1 MYDLDMLALMAD
13 HNRWMNEKLYAV
25 CAQLSDG
32 ERKQDLGAYF
42 RSIHGTFN
50 HLLLVDRLWLGR
62 LRGEPYAVASLD
74 QELYADYATLER
86 ERAKTDSDIQEYVA
100 MLEPSRLADPAA
112 YVSLLKK
119 TTVILPLGLIL
130 VHLFHHQTHHR
141 GQVTTLI
148 TQLGQDFGETDMIYM
163 PSAGTMYF
171 GSAAS
176 SGEERQ

>member
-1 MYDLDMLALMAD
+1 MYDLNMLVLMAD

-25 CAQLSDG
+25 CARLSEE

-42 RSIHGTFN
+42 RSVHGTFN

-62 LRGEPYAVASLD
+62 LRGEPFAAASLD
-74 QELYADYATLER
+74 QELYADYAALER

-100 MLEPSRLADPAA
+100 MLEPSRLAGPVA

-119 TTVILPLGLIL
+119 TKMILPLGLIL

-163 PSAGTMYF
+163 PSAGATYF

>member
-1 MYDLDMLALMAD
+1 MYDLNMLVLMAD

-25 CAQLSDG
+25 CARLTEV

-42 RSIHGTFN
+42 RSVHGTFN

-62 LRGEPYAVASLD
+62 LRGEPFAAASLD

-100 MLEPSRLADPAA
+100 MLEPSRLADPVT

-148 TQLGQDFGETDMIYM
+148 SQLGQDFGETDMIYM

>member
-1 MYDLDMLALMAD
+1 MYDLDMVALMAD
-13 HNRWMNEKLYAV
+13 HNRWMNEGLYAV
-25 CAQLSDG
+25 CARLSEE

-50 HLLLVDRLWLGR
+50 HLVLVDRLWLGR
-62 LRGEPYAVASLD
+62 LRDEPYLVASLD

-100 MLEPSRLADPAA
+100 MLEPSRLADPVA

-148 TQLGQDFGETDMIYM
+148 SQLGQDFGETDMIYM
-163 PSAGTMYF
+163 PSAGTMCF
-171 GSAAS
+171 CTAAS